1 LLLALAVTPGVAAAQ
16 SFAVGAGAAI
26 LTATR
31 TLIGEA
37 GGGELAAEG
46 HAELRLTGR
55 TGLRANLTVAPRS
68 YVFAGAHGVWYPRG
82 AGRAL
87 DPYLFAGPTLQFIR
101 HSAQP
106 EANWNRVGL
115 TGGLGAGFHPSGG
128 PIGILAELRIHQFFA
143 RRTEASALAQF
154 TLGLRYRSR

>member
-1 LLLALAVTPGVAAAQ
+1 MILPGGAAAQ

-26 LTATR
+26 LTTTR

-46 HAELRLTGR
+46 HAELQPRGPVGIRADLT
-55 TGLRANLTVAPRS
+55 AAPGS
-68 YVFAGAHGVWYPRG
+68 YVFAGAHGVWHPRG
-82 AGRAL
+82 ADRAL

-101 HSAQP
+101 YSSQP
-106 EANWNRVGL
+106 EANWNRVGV
-115 TGGLGAGFHPSGG
+115 TGGLGATLHPSGG
-128 PIGILAELRIHQFFA
+128 SLGILAELRVHQFFA

-154 TLGLRYRSR
+154 TLGLRYRAH